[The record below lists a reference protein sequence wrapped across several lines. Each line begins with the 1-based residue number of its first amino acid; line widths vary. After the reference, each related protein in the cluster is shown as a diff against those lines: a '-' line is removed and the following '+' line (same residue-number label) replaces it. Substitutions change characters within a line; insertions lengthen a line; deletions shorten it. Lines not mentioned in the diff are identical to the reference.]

1 MMEKYLVGEL
11 DTTTLPSK
19 VKKTPLPT
27 PTQAQAQ
34 AQAQAPGQTN
44 QSAGIILKILQY
56 LVPLLILGSAF
67 ALQYF
72 GKKSKSNES

>member
-27 PTQAQAQ
+27 PTQAQ